1 MELRRIEF
9 NSQSVKVNPAAAVL
23 FFTFWKD
30 QVTPV
35 LSFSRRVRERL
46 LIIIHS
52 VPYIARSQLSFEKY
66 HKVIRS
72 SRRSRR
78 RRIEL
83 KEHYTHKKYYK
94 AREIKIIKNTRTRAA
109 LSLYLDKLLAL
120 FLSLSLFTSRMMTA
134 YKVPF
139 SPLSFGNKL
148 KDFCSL
154 FTRYFFFAN
163 Q

>member
-1 MELRRIEF
+1 MISFGVQYSSEVMELRRIEF

-83 KEHYTHKKYYK
+83 KEHCTHKKYYK
-94 AREIKIIKNTRTRAA
+94 AREIKIIIKKHARA
-109 LSLYLDKLLAL
+109 LL
-120 FLSLSLFTSRMMTA
+120 FHFIWTSCWFSFSLSLSLCLLQEWWQLIR
-134 YKVPF
+134 Y
-139 SPLSFGNKL
+139 LSLLYRLEIN
-148 KDFCSL
+148 
-154 FTRYFFFAN
+154 
-163 Q
+163 

>member
-1 MELRRIEF
+1 MISFGVQYSSEVMELRRIEF

-94 AREIKIIKNTRTRAA
+94 AREIKIIIKKHARARAA
-109 LSLYLDKLLAL
+109 FSLYLDKLLVL
-120 FLSLSLFTSRMMTA
+120 FLSLSLSLCLLQEWWQLIR
-134 YKVPF
+134 Y
-139 SPLSFGNKL
+139 LSLLYRLEIN
-148 KDFCSL
+148 
-154 FTRYFFFAN
+154 
-163 Q
+163 